1 MTDTYKAMPDALI
14 LDLNS
19 AYAIFEDIEM
29 ALGGTGRIEFEDGTQ
44 QFVDEEG
51 SVFSPRLPEKEL
63 AAFCEEHLE
72 TYLAFHGENAR
83 KIVRC
88 EPLTMKPF
96 WEQTQ

>member
-1 MTDTYKAMPDALI
+1 MTDKYKAMPDALI

-19 AYAIFEDIEM
+19 AYPIFEDIEM
-29 ALGGTGRIEFEDGTQ
+29 ALGGTGRITFEDGTQ

-51 SVFSPRLPEKEL
+51 SVFSPRLPEKAL

-72 TYLAFHGENAR
+72 TYLAFHSDNAR

-96 WEQTQ
+96 WEPAQ